1 MQRQLLTVFYVTKVH
16 IPQTL
21 VLQYVLSVR
30 RENQWRALEP
40 LPVRL
45 ATLGRTVAALESQ
58 AVMRA
63 SVGTPFLG
71 IHSVSGAR
79 HARELSMRQLS
90 APSHRMLY
98 APLAK
103 RVLPVST
110 YHQLAL
116 QLQMLHAVHVPLV
129 QQLST
134 NHLHV
139 LDLRMQCVMT
149 AQRALQERR

>member
-1 MQRQLLTVFYVTKVH
+1 
-16 IPQTL
+16 
-21 VLQYVLSVR
+21 
-30 RENQWRALEP
+30 
-40 LPVRL
+40 
-45 ATLGRTVAALESQ
+45 
-58 AVMRA
+58 
-63 SVGTPFLG
+63 
-71 IHSVSGAR
+71 
-79 HARELSMRQLS
+79 MRQLS

-139 LDLRMQCVMT
+139 LDPRMLCVMT